1 MASPAVVGKF
11 FEGSAVVGNIPKL
24 KLLEL
29 LFVGIEGRTRV
40 RGIHGA
46 FALGLAAVSG
56 KLIVGGR
63 LNGGTAVI
71 EDFSRHINAV
81 MASVERVGLLDRY
94 ASLGC
99 LKDHV
104 ELVGIPHAELLTD
117 KLVLI
122 LMIREIAT
130 HKAALSNVGAIL
142 CEFKKIDIAKIF
154 SRFSI
159 KNEPCQAH
167 FSPVSLTRNQ
177 RHFGTDDG
185 GTLTVEGDLHAVGF
199 NNDRIP

>member
-1 MASPAVVGKF
+1 
-11 FEGSAVVGNIPKL
+11 
-24 KLLEL
+24 
-29 LFVGIEGRTRV
+29 
-40 RGIHGA
+40 
-46 FALGLAAVSG
+46 
-56 KLIVGGR
+56 
-63 LNGGTAVI
+63 
-71 EDFSRHINAV
+71 

-199 NNDRIP
+199 NNDRILDGCDGSRNPEASTSLPVGTPEAASAATCCSTASV